1 MRAPFLHLR
10 PLEWKSEKPGS
21 EPGSAAHRR
30 RKHALAASFLLAV
43 SLTPAFAQSAPSDAA
58 ARPAASQS
66 SATQSSGAPANQAAP
81 QQGNGGNFI
90 DGETASSQNLAK
102 AEQED
107 EEYVFRHSAS
117 VRAFARLFH
126 LSPDVASGFFWA
138 FNAIILF
145 VFVGYFLVT
154 GLPKVFR
161 SRRQLLDRQIVE
173 ARTATERAEERLRA
187 VEERLGRLDSEIAA
201 VREQAERDS
210 ANDELRIKQTMEDEK
225 RKIVTSAE
233 QEIAAAGAAA
243 ERRLRKFAAELAV
256 ERATSRLHLTEGDDR
271 TLIQEFAA
279 SLGSNG
285 SQGGRN

>member
-1 MRAPFLHLR
+1 MRAPFLLLR
-10 PLEWKSEKPGS
+10 PL
-21 EPGSAAHRR
+21 EPGSAARR
-30 RKHALAASFLLAV
+30 HGKHALAASFLLAL
-43 SLTPAFAQSAPSDAA
+43 SLVPAIAQSAPPDAA
-58 ARPAASQS
+58 ARPAATRS
-66 SATQSSGAPANQAAP
+66 SAMQSSGATAHPAAP
-81 QQGNGGNFI
+81 QQSNGGSFI
-90 DGETASSQNLAK
+90 DNKTATSQNLAK

-107 EEYVFRHSAS
+107 EEYVFKHSAS

-154 GLPKVFR
+154 GLPKAFR
-161 SRRQLLDRQIVE
+161 SRRERLERQIVE
-173 ARTATERAEERLRA
+173 ARSATEKAEERLRA

-210 ANDELRIKQTMEDEK
+210 VNDELRIKQAMEDEK
-225 RKIVTSAE
+225 RKIVASAE

-256 ERATSRLHLTEGDDR
+256 ERATSRLRLTEGDDR